1 MKLTDNQLLEAH
13 YAARVIYEKS
23 LLAYHM
29 QENKEVVEYH
39 TDDMLKYFH
48 KLANAFGYT
57 TIVKHEQFSKV
68 AND

>member
-13 YAARVIYEKS
+13 HAARVVYEKS
-23 LLAYHM
+23 LLAFYM
-29 QENKEVVEYH
+29 QDDQDVVKYH